1 MEALRHGIVN
11 GLAAFYDQALEWLA
25 AHAGTIVRTQCAR
38 RDVKGLAQARN
49 ARPAWADPAA
59 RSES

>member
-38 RDVKGLAQARN
+38 RYVKG
-49 ARPAWADPAA
+49 
-59 RSES
+59 